1 MQEQIMMRV
10 NFLSKKAHGSVHLS
24 HMFAGS
30 LINEVAGEKFQKIV
44 MKVFLH

>member
-24 HMFAGS
+24 HMFARS
-30 LINEVAGEKFQKIV
+30 LLNDVAGEKVQKNV
-44 MKVFLH
+44 MKVF